1 MATFRDPVECFAPI
15 EIVER
20 LLEIRAECG
29 FNEAIYLYDAG
40 ELADCLDA
48 YGFDAYVFSPK
59 KGAINY
65 GDYRAPL
72 VPNGDNLHCSLT
84 GH

>member
-1 MATFRDPVECFAPI
+1 MATYKNPVECFAPI

-20 LLEIRAECG
+20 LLEIRQEFGFAEVI
-29 FNEAIYLYDAG
+29 FLQDSN
-40 ELADCLDA
+40 ELADYLDA
-48 YGFDAYVFSPK
+48 YGFDVYSFAAQNRK
-59 KGAINY
+59 INY

-72 VPNGDNLHCSLT
+72 VPSGDASHVSIT

>member
-15 EIVER
+15 EVVER
-20 LLEIRAECG
+20 LLEIRGECG
-29 FNEAIYLYDAG
+29 FTQAIFLHDAG

-48 YGFDAYVFSPK
+48 YGFDAYTFTNQNK
-59 KGAINY
+59 AINY

-72 VPNGDNLHCSLT
+72 VPNGDLLHSSAT